1 MIDINVIDNCISGSV
16 GETPFMVE
24 YEPTVYQELSYI
36 ADLANNASTKEEY
49 QIHTDKFFSVINK
62 VKDYAKIAET
72 KCPYIKVNNVTGQ
85 FFLTYEGE
93 VSKIPMPTELVDRIY
108 NSMDTGT
115 DFMPLVKLWM
125 RWLRNPVLKA
135 KMGKG
140 TGKEFSDRF
149 FNFVNMKYVHPE
161 LKKDLMDNHGL
172 SEEAATKRATI
183 YQIKITKEGLL
194 NGYKVSRE
202 IMHKF
207 DPESGESIPRYK
219 RTFDVN
225 TGKIVSEGLPEFVED
240 RLFEPAVMGSR
251 GDAFACLG
259 ANGFTEPGHFIK
271 VGCLHALDS
280 WDKVNTDDYS
290 SCVPGLHI
298 GGLYYISGYSGEIHN
313 VFVDPMHVGAVPDD
327 ETGAIRCLQY
337 FVHSS
342 LAGVNGSIYHSSTYA
357 AMTDKEWEDMRKDIV
372 IELNNHLGNALT
384 QNLSDLKSELEDDWD
399 DMYDDDDYDE
409 DNDLGV

>member
-1 MIDINVIDNCISGSV
+1 MIDINVIDMCISGSV
-16 GETPFMVE
+16 GETPFMLE
-24 YEPTVYQELSYI
+24 YDANVYQELSYI
-36 ADLANNASTKEEY
+36 ADLANNATTKEEY
-49 QIHTDKFFSVINK
+49 QIHADKFFSVVNK
-62 VKDYAKIAET
+62 NKDYAKIAET

-93 VSKIPMPTELVDRIY
+93 VSKIPMPAELVDRIY
-108 NSMDTGT
+108 NSMDSGT

-135 KMGKG
+135 KMEKG
-140 TGKEFSDRF
+140 TGKKFSDKF

-161 LKKDLMDNHGL
+161 LLNDLMENHGL
-172 SEEAATKRATI
+172 NREAATKRATI

-207 DPESGESIPRYK
+207 DPETGEMIPRYK

-240 RLFEPAVMGSR
+240 RLFEPSVMR
-251 GDAFACLG
+251 NTGDAFSCEG
-259 ANGFTEPGHFIK
+259 ANGFSEPGHFIK
-271 VGCLHALDS
+271 VGCIHALDS
-280 WDKVNTDDYS
+280 WDKVNTDDEV

-298 GGLYYISGYSGEIHN
+298 GGLYYISGYGGEIHN

-327 ETGAIRCLQY
+327 STGAIRCLQY

-357 AMTDKEWEDMRKDIV
+357 ALTDKEWEDMRKDVV

-384 QNLSDLKSELEDDWD
+384 SRLSDLKDELEDDD
-399 DMYDDDDYDE
+399 YEDYEDESYSDM
-409 DNDLGV
+409 DN

>member
-384 QNLSDLKSELEDDWD
+384 SRLSDFKDELEDDD
-399 DMYDDDDYDE
+399 YGDYEDGSYSDM
-409 DNDLGV
+409 DN

>member
-135 KMGKG
+135 KMEKG

-251 GDAFACLG
+251 GDAFTCLG

-384 QNLSDLKSELEDDWD
+384 SRLSDLKDELEDDDYGDYDDESYD
-399 DMYDDDDYDE
+399 DM
-409 DNDLGV
+409 DN